1 MGSWLARVLRGLRA
15 DAASAP
21 EPEVWQDA
29 AQIHALAAAAALA
42 AGIPFRA
49 RVPALGTGV
58 LFPSLGEQGVAWAA
72 ARAGCEVFAV
82 DTGRRVV
89 RTGGVPMAGAG

>member
-1 MGSWLARVLRGLRA
+1 M
-15 DAASAP
+15 
-21 EPEVWQDA
+21 WQDA